1 MIRIEFSETEIERL
15 RQEKQHHPD
24 PRVRRRMETLHLKA
38 LGYSHQEIGQIV
50 GITQK
55 TLRDYLRRYQAGG
68 IEALKERNFYQ
79 PQSALEPHRAR
90 LEAEFK
96 ASPAQSMKEAAD
108 RIEKLTEV
116 RRSPDQVRRYL
127 TGIGV
132 KRLKTGQVPA
142 KADPQAQEDFLK
154 KNLNPAYKKPNRVN
168 VVSSLSMPPILSC
181 NPS

>member
-1 MIRIEFSETEIERL
+1 MIRIEFSDTDIKAL
-15 RQEKQHHPD
+15 QQEKRSDPD

-55 TLRDYLRRYQAGG
+55 TLRDYLKLYQAGG
-68 IEALKERNFYQ
+68 LAALKERNFYQ
-79 PQSALEPHRAR
+79 PQSALEPYRAL

-96 ASPAQSMKEAAD
+96 ARPAQSMKEAAD
-108 RIEKLTEV
+108 RIEKLTHV

-127 TGIGV
+127 TGLGI

-142 KADPQAQEDFLK
+142 KADPQAQADFLK
-154 KNLNPAYKKPNRVN
+154 KNLNPV
-168 VVSSLSMPPILSC
+168 
-181 NPS
+181 